1 MEPNESAIKWLLNS
15 ADPSVRYFTLVDLL
29 GAPDDSLEVQ
39 EARRN
44 IPKGPRV
51 QALLKG
57 QRQDGS
63 FGVSPYS
70 KWSGAHWRLVSL
82 VELGVPHGDPRVQ
95 AAVETVLQWLTGDK
109 HQRGIMTINGLAR
122 AHASQEGNAL
132 AVCSR
137 LKLANDERVK
147 LLAHALVEWQ
157 WPDGGWNCDK
167 REEAHKSSFYES
179 LTPLWG
185 LIEYHRATGDAVCLE
200 TAERAAEF
208 FLRHRMFRSEHTGAV
223 IRKEW
228 LNLHYPVYWHYDIL
242 QGLRI
247 VGMVGKLKDPRVEEA
262 LTIVE
267 QKRLPDGWWRPVGYY
282 WNPPGK
288 KGIPQEVVDWGRN
301 NPNEM
306 ITLNALRVLNQ
317 AGRLNC

>member
-82 VELGVPHGDPRVQ
+82 VELGVLHGDPRVQ
-95 AAVETVLQWLTGDK
+95 AAIETVLQWLTGDK
-109 HQRGIMTINGLAR
+109 HQREIMTINGIAR

-137 LKLANDERVK
+137 LRLANDERVK

-167 REEAHKSSFYES
+167 REEAHRSSFYES
-179 LTPLWG
+179 LVPLWG
-185 LIEYHRATGDAVCLE
+185 LLATWFVWKLRNGPPNSSCDIACSARS
-200 TAERAAEF
+200 TPER
-208 FLRHRMFRSEHTGAV
+208 L
-223 IRKEW
+223 
-228 LNLHYPVYWHYDIL
+228 
-242 QGLRI
+242 
-247 VGMVGKLKDPRVEEA
+247 
-262 LTIVE
+262 
-267 QKRLPDGWWRPVGYY
+267 
-282 WNPPGK
+282 
-288 KGIPQEVVDWGRN
+288 
-301 NPNEM
+301 
-306 ITLNALRVLNQ
+306 
-317 AGRLNC
+317 